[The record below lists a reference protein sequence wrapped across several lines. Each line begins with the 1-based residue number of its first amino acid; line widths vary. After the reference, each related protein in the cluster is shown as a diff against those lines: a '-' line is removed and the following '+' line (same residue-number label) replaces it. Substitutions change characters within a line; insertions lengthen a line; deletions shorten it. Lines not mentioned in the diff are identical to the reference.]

1 MNRERI
7 AVIIIFFLLTGLM
20 VALVY
25 LFNLRQVLPV
35 WALATMVAAPPV
47 LGLILVFL
55 VGRERKVEL
64 PVSPPP
70 SERPQEEP
78 KVEEKPVEAVQP
90 QEGPPPEA
98 YVAALVS
105 VLQREGR
112 LLDFLYEDLDAYDD
126 AQIGAAVRTIH
137 RGLRGALLDL
147 MELAPVIEAK
157 EGTEVVVEEGFDP
170 KEIRL
175 VGKVRGK
182 PPFRGILRHRGWR
195 LVGFRLPKP
204 KRDDVLAPAEVEI
217 P

>member
-7 AVIIIFFLLTGLM
+7 AVIVVFLLLTGLM
-20 VALVY
+20 AALVY
-25 LFNLRQVLPV
+25 LFNLKQVLPV

-55 VGRERKVEL
+55 VGRERRVEL
-64 PVSPPP
+64 PVAPP
-70 SERPQEEP
+70 SERPREEP
-78 KVEEKPVEAVQP
+78 KVEEKPVEP
-90 QEGPPPEA
+90 LRPEEGPPPEA

-112 LLDFLYEDLDAYDD
+112 LLDFLHEDLDAYDD

-137 RGLRGALLDL
+137 RGLRNALLDL
-147 MELAPVIEAK
+147 VELAPVIEAK
-157 EGTEVVVEEGFDP
+157 EGAEVVVEEGFDP

-204 KRDDVLAPAEVEI
+204 KKDDVLAPAEVEI

>member
-7 AVIIIFFLLTGLM
+7 AVIVVFFLLTGLM
-20 VALVY
+20 AALVY
-25 LFNLRQVLPV
+25 LFNLKQVLPI

-47 LGLILVFL
+47 FGLILVFL
-55 VGRERKVEL
+55 VGREKRAEL
-64 PVSPPP
+64 PAASPP
-70 SERPQEEP
+70 SERPREEP
-78 KVEEKPVEAVQP
+78 KVEEKPVEALRP
-90 QEGPPPEA
+90 EEGPPPEA

-112 LLDFLYEDLDAYDD
+112 LLDFLQEDLDAYDD

-137 RGLRGALLDL
+137 RGLRNALLDL
-147 MELAPVIEAK
+147 VELAPVIEAK
-157 EGTEVVVEEGFDP
+157 EGAEVVVEEGFDP
-170 KEIRL
+170 KEIKL

-204 KRDDVLAPAEVEI
+204 KKDDVLAPAEVEI